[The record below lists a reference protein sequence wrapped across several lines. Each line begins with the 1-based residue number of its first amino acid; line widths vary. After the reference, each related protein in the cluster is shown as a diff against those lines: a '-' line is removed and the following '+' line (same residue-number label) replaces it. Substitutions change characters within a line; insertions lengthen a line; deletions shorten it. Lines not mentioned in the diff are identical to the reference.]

1 MPSRGISGVTGPNVA
16 QRPLGHD
23 KKIGLSREK
32 QIIAWRTR
40 GTCQDGNNVEKSLFS
55 LMRKQGPGVSESS
68 VGGGFS
74 ASHQ

>member
-1 MPSRGISGVTGPNVA
+1 MT
-16 QRPLGHD
+16 
-23 KKIGLSREK
+23 KKIGLLREK